1 MMQWMNRKK
10 VSDLIPL
17 SSGIFSHMDYTFPD
31 GYDKSQMDIAFI
43 MLCGDRTIAPFVK
56 YIQSDLSV
64 PLTSESLSQLS
75 SIILMQYKKKWDRLI
90 ALTEEEYDPLYNYSD
105 KMQESVLDNTSKIDE
120 TAYGKTESG
129 QLSRLKNGSI
139 LDGGSEGR
147 SSSETVSNTGT
158 DTIETSDT
166 ITYGKVNTTAGS
178 EALQHGLTQNDSKTE
193 TTTYGKVDTSSAS
206 QTTSY
211 GKVDSN
217 ISEQSIT
224 YGKHDLSTNVSTT
237 SYGKTDEQTQSN
249 QESGQN
255 VTNSGINGFNSAVAV
270 DSTVN
275 QTNLTHSTALTNS
288 NVSGG
293 SDTVAGRNETSLSG
307 TDATSVSGSNTLS
320 GSDSVNKSETDTLS
334 GSDAVATSGTSSFTG
349 TDTTTTSN
357 TSTLSGQDAKSITET
372 KTLNDSQSIT
382 KTETITGGLS
392 KTEQSSVS
400 SSTSTAFG
408 GKDTETG
415 SEARTISR
423 SYNRIGNIGNI
434 PTQQLFREEIE
445 LWKWNLLTQI
455 IDDVK
460 DYITVPIYL

>member
-1 MMQWMNRKK
+1 MMEWMNRKK

-17 SSGIFSHMDYTFPD
+17 TSGIFSHMDYSFPE

-90 ALTEEEYDPLYNYSD
+90 ALTEEEYDPLFNYSD

-129 QLSRLKNGSI
+129 QVSRLKSGSVI
-139 LDGGSEGR
+139 DGGSEGR

-158 DTIETSDT
+158 DTVETSDT
-166 ITYGKVNTTAGS
+166 MTYGKVNTIAGS
-178 EALQHGLTQNDSKTE
+178 EELQHGLTQNDSKT
-193 TTTYGKVDTSSAS
+193 TTYGKVDTNSAS
-206 QTTSY
+206 QTISY
-211 GKVDSN
+211 GKVDTN
-217 ISEQSIT
+217 NSEESIT
-224 YGKHDLSTNVSTT
+224 YGKRDLSTNVSTT
-237 SYGKTDEQTQSN
+237 SFGKTDEQTQSN
-249 QESGQN
+249 QESGQT
-255 VTNSGINGFNSAVAV
+255 VTNSGINGFNSSVAV

-275 QTNLTHSTALTNS
+275 QNTLTHSTALTNS

-293 SDTVAGRNETSLSG
+293 SDTVAGRSENSLSG
-307 TDATSVSGSNTLS
+307 TDTTSISGSTTLS
-320 GSDSVNKSETDTLS
+320 GSDSVTKSETDTLS
-334 GSDAVATSGTSSFTG
+334 GSDAVATSGTLAFTG

-392 KTEQSSVS
+392 KTEQSSDS

-460 DYITVPIYL
+460 EYITVPIYL